1 MPRDH
6 MERWWL
12 DVLDDSQQSAPTT
25 RHVSKDKWQPPPLN
39 HAQHS
44 SLPRWDPRHC
54 RAETTFLHWAP
65 YKFPCHSICE
75 YNKRAVFTQL
85 NFGVIGYASGRRIWL
100 AVLFCLS
107 PALILAAEQ
116 DRSGESLRPCG
127 DSMMLALIDNVW
139 SAEPTPTTVYLQT
152 SWNVRKINKLLL
164 VYAIVCQII
173 CYL

>member
-54 RAETTFLHWAP
+54 RAETTFPYWAP

-75 YNKRAVFTQL
+75 YNKRAVFTLL
-85 NFGVIGYASGRRIWL
+85 NFGVIGFASGRRIWL
-100 AVLFCLS
+100 AVLFCLP

-116 DRSGESLRPCG
+116 GRSGESLRPCG
-127 DSMMLALIDNVW
+127 ESMMGQPHWQCLIVNWQPSLTMSD
-139 SAEPTPTTVYLQT
+139 
-152 SWNVRKINKLLL
+152 LLSQHPQL
-164 VYAIVCQII
+164 SISRP
-173 CYL
+173 LEM